1 MSIDKDYHKPIRT
14 NSAFNSNYIEYESK
28 VARFK
33 ILSIIEYLNVIT
45 SYLGDIIDNDKTQGE
60 WKVHS
65 CNTVIDYKTQ
75 GELKSQLTMSIDFIS
90 SKDSFETRI
99 IHIKSKNIEMIMGN
113 ETNEIIKELLNYLL

>member
-65 CNTVIDYKTQ
+65 GNTVIDYKTQ
-75 GELKSQLTMSIDFIS
+75 GEW
-90 SKDSFETRI
+90 
-99 IHIKSKNIEMIMGN
+99 
-113 ETNEIIKELLNYLL
+113 EI